1 MFRMNSLQIQ
11 DPEIWSLLQE
21 ETKRQEAGIEL
32 IASENFTSPAVL
44 EALGSIFT
52 NKYAEGLPGK
62 RYYGGTEVVDKLE
75 CLCIERALSAFHL
88 DPKEWGCNVQAYS
101 GSVANM
107 AVYLGILKPG
117 ETLMGLELA
126 SGGHLSHG
134 FQTPRRKVTAAS
146 QVYRCVSYKV
156 NSDGILDYEAIRQQV
171 KAETPRLLICGA
183 SAYSRDWDYNTLR
196 KIAYDSDAILMAD
209 IAHTS
214 GFVATGLLNNPFEVC
229 DIVTTTTHKTLRG
242 PRSALI
248 FYRKKFESWINDA
261 VFPGLQGGP
270 HMNQIAAVAVQLAEV
285 QTPAFRVYMQ
295 QVQTNARVLA
305 EEMSKKGYTI
315 ITGGTDNH
323 LFLIDLRNKGI
334 NGAEAETRLSAAGIS
349 VNKNTIPG
357 DISALK
363 PSGIRI
369 GTAAM
374 TTRGY
379 KENDMIQI
387 AEKIDRALGVS

>member
-1 MFRMNSLQIQ
+1 MSSLQQQ
-11 DPEIWSLLQE
+11 DPEIWTLLQA
-21 ETKRQEAGIEL
+21 ETRRQKEGIEL

-75 CLCIERALSAFHL
+75 RLCIQRALSAFHL
-88 DPKEWGCNVQAYS
+88 NSDEWGCNVQAYS

-107 AVYLGILKPG
+107 AVYLGVLKPG

-146 QVYRCVSYKV
+146 QVYRCISYKV
-156 NSDGILDYEAIRQQV
+156 DSNGFLDYKAIREQALSEKPQ
-171 KAETPRLLICGA
+171 LLICGA
-183 SAYSRDWDYNTLR
+183 SAYSRDWDYKEFR
-196 KIAYDSDAILMAD
+196 AIANECGAVLMAD

-214 GFVATGLLNNPFEVC
+214 GFVATGILNNPFDFC

-248 FYRKKFESWINDA
+248 FYRKKFESLINDA

-285 QTPAFRVYMQ
+285 QTPEYREYML
-295 QVQTNARVLA
+295 QVHKNAKLLA
-305 EEMSKKGYTI
+305 EEMAKKGYTI
-315 ITGGTDNH
+315 VTGGTDNH
-323 LFLIDLRNKGI
+323 LFLIDLRNKGL
-334 NGAEAETRLSAAGIS
+334 NGADAENRLSAVGIS

-357 DISALK
+357 DTSALK

-369 GTAAM
+369 GLAAM

-379 KENDMIQI
+379 KEADMIQI
-387 AEKIDRALGVS
+387 AEKIDHALFPKNI